1 MFRLNRFL
9 YNWVSRRSDPRPLGL
24 TRIGIGIAFLLDWLN
39 KIDRRESTFDPNV
52 FHYPWADW
60 LPVLPAQYSYLPF
73 ILWLI
78 GGIGFTIGYKTRLSG
93 AIALLGN
100 GLNFFSD
107 RQNYSNHGYLLL
119 LLIFLLILADSGA
132 ALSLDSRKRT
142 SHQAAVWTVDLLKI
156 QLSIVYF
163 FTFAIKI
170 RPDWLSGGL
179 MYVNSRGLLA
189 PLFLEI
195 NGAYRIVSV
204 LALIIEGF
212 LFWALWSK
220 KWRELAFFLG
230 LMLHIGI
237 LLVVKFTLGLISFG
251 LLSLSLYFLF
261 LDIPADK
268 VVVRFHQSAR
278 HRYLK
283 LMLRSLDWLN
293 IFSFQSCDLT
303 QAKGNRSLSRIEII
317 EPNGRK
323 RSGSQA
329 FYRLCSLLPLTSF
342 FAIIFRP
349 RFSQSLLQK
358 IAHIN

>member
-1 MFRLNRFL
+1 MFKLNQFL
-9 YNWVSRRSDPRPLGL
+9 YNWVSRHIDARPLGI
-24 TRIGIGIAFLLDWLN
+24 TRIGIGIAFIMDWFN
-39 KIDRRESTFDPNV
+39 KIDRRESTFDPNI

-73 ILWLI
+73 VLWLV
-78 GGIGFTIGYKTRLSG
+78 GGIGLTIGYKTRLSG

-100 GLNFFSD
+100 GLYFFAD

-170 RPDWLSGGL
+170 RPDWLSGWL
-179 MYVNSRGLLA
+179 MFANSSG
-189 PLFLEI
+189 PLSSFLEI
-195 NGAYRIVSV
+195 PGVYRAMSL
-204 LALIIEGF
+204 LAILVEGF
-212 LFWALWSK
+212 LFWALWSN
-220 KWRELAFFLG
+220 KWRELAFFFG
-230 LMLHIGI
+230 FMLHFGI
-237 LLVVKFTLGLISFG
+237 LLVIKFSLGLISFS

-261 LDIPADK
+261 LEIPADK

-329 FYRLCSLLPLTSF
+329 FYRLLSLLPLTSF
-342 FAIIFRP
+342 FAIALRP